1 MKTRTAT
8 PDLVLDVRPVPPRA
22 RLETIMGAYRR
33 LAPGEVLE
41 LVVDHEPSCMYYT
54 LLAEQG
60 AEAFRFTYLERG
72 PEVWRVQVEKRKAGP

>member
-1 MKTRTAT
+1 MKTET
-8 PDLVLDVRPVPPRA
+8 PDIALDVRSVPPRA
-22 RLETIMGAYRR
+22 RLETIMSAYRR

-60 AEAFRFTYLERG
+60 AEAFRFTYLVRG
-72 PEVWRVQVEKRKAGP
+72 PEVWRVRVEKRQAGP